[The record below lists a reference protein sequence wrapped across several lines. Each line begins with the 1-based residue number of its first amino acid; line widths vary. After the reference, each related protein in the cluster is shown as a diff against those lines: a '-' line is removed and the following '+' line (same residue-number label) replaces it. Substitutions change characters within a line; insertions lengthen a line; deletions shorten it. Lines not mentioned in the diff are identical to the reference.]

1 MKIAQVMLAKGF
13 GGAERSFVDIT
24 QELVARGLQVLAIC
38 ETRGKAREMLD
49 GVPIFPITVRGHWD
63 LLAQRR
69 LQTILRREAPDIVHA
84 HLARAAKFAGKAT
97 LSLQIPS
104 LVKTHN
110 YVDLKYYQHVD
121 CLVPTTHD
129 QARYLLDE
137 GIDPARVSRIPNFT
151 AMPLADDARR
161 LDGSEPIRLVAI
173 GRFVHKKGFDLLLD
187 AFSDLSKASNL
198 HLTIIGD
205 GELRTELRDMA
216 AALDIGS
223 KVSFPGW
230 SDDIRQELDNAD
242 LFVLPSRDEPF
253 GIVCLEAMARG
264 VPIVAT
270 RTQGP
275 IEIFD
280 DSSAILVEKN
290 SSDAL
295 AAGITAALRD
305 KNATH
310 LRAVKAL
317 KDCRTH
323 FTKEVVVDRYVE
335 LYERLTASTR

>member
-24 QELVARGLQVLAIC
+24 QELAARGLPVIAIC

-49 GVPIFPITVRGHWD
+49 GVQVLPVTVRGHWD
-63 LLAQRR
+63 LFAQRR
-69 LQTILRREAPDIVHA
+69 LQTILRKEAPDIIHA
-84 HLARAAKFAGKAT
+84 HLARAAKFAGQAT
-97 LSLQIPS
+97 KSLKIPS

-129 QARYLLDE
+129 QARYLQDK
-137 GIDPARVSRIPNFT
+137 GIDPARISRIPNFT
-151 AMPLADDARR
+151 AMPLLAEVRQVD
-161 LDGSEPIRLVAI
+161 LSKPIQLVAI
-173 GRFVHKKGFDLLLD
+173 GRLVQKKGFDLLLD
-187 AFSDLSKASNL
+187 AFATLVGSANL

-205 GELRTELRDMA
+205 GELRSDLQRMVTS
-216 AALDIGS
+216 LDIAE

-230 SDDIRQELDNAD
+230 SDDIRSALDQAD

-275 IEIFD
+275 NEIFD
-280 DSSAILVEKN
+280 DSTAVLVEKN
-290 SSDAL
+290 SSKAL
-295 AAGITAALRD
+295 AIGISEALRD
-305 KNATH
+305 PDATH
-310 LRAVKAL
+310 QRAAKAL
-317 KDCRTH
+317 NACRARY
-323 FTKEVVVDRYVE
+323 TKEVVVEQYVR
-335 LYERLTASTR
+335 LYERLLDTTR